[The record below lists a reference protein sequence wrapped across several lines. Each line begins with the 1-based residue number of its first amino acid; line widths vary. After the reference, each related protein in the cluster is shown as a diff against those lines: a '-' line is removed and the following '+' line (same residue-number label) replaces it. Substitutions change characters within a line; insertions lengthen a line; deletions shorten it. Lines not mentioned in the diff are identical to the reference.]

1 MPTTPRIEA
10 NAPTLSSLRAT
21 GTVVIEAAAGEGKR
35 PTFTIVGYTGAPM
48 IVGGFYTP
56 VIVDLNGLKAAR
68 ERIPILLDHDASR
81 IVGQGTPTID
91 SSGVKIEGTITG
103 DDADGGKVVMH
114 ARNGFEWQ
122 ASIGAAIV
130 RQEIVKAGEK
140 AIVNGR
146 EVNGPI
152 LIAREARLQETSFVA
167 IGADSQTSASVAASN
182 PSGQALKGTAMNF
195 EQWLQAKG
203 FDPAALNE
211 TQKSAL
217 EAAWKAEQAPPAP
230 APTPAPAASP
240 TLSAMTTFEETLKA
254 ARAEEDRKAKI
265 TQIAALV
272 LADRPAMADEIEKL
286 TKAAIEAKLSPTDFE
301 LSMLRAMRA
310 PVISGPGAIDRKAS
324 VKVIEA
330 AVCLTAGLPSPEKH
344 FDEQTLN
351 AASDR
356 FRHGLGL
363 NELLLMAA
371 RENGYTGNSTRD
383 IRGLLNAAFTADRGI
398 QAAGFSTFALS
409 GILGNVAN
417 KFLLMGFMAVE
428 SGWRE
433 ISSVRAVRD
442 FKQITS
448 YSLTG
453 DFQYEE
459 VGPGGELKHGTVSE
473 LSYTNQAKTY
483 GRMFAINRTDL
494 INDDLGALSVI
505 PQRIGRGAALKLNDV
520 FWTAFMNNSSF
531 FTTARGN
538 AIEGATVGTNDSR
551 LGIEGLTRAET
562 AFYNLTDA
570 DSKPLGLTAQILLVP
585 NALNVLAAQ
594 LMNSTEVRDTTAN
607 TAIGTANPHAGKY
620 RIVRSSYLSNS
631 AYTGNSTTAWYI
643 LANPSELPVIEVA
656 FLNGRDTPVVETA
669 DADFNSLGIQMRGY
683 HDFGVSLQEYRGG
696 LRAKGAA

>member
-1 MPTTPRIEA
+1 MSTTPRIEA
-10 NAPTLSSLRAT
+10 NAPKLSSLRAT

-130 RQEIVKAGEK
+130 RQEFVKAGEK

-240 TLSAMTTFEETLKA
+240 ALSAMTTFEETLKA

-265 TQIAALV
+265 TQIAAQV

-310 PVISGPGAIDRKAS
+310 PVIHPPGENRKAS

-363 NELLLMAA
+363 NELLLIAA
-371 RENGYTGNSTRD
+371 RENGNPTVSVRD
-383 IRGLLNAAFTADRGI
+383 VRGLLQAAFTPERGI
-398 QAAGFSTFALS
+398 QAGGFSTFALS

-417 KFLLMGFMAVE
+417 KFLLQGFMAVE

-433 ISSVRAVRD
+433 ISKIRSVRD

-483 GRMFAINRTDL
+483 GRMFAITRQDI
-494 INDDLGALSVI
+494 INDDLGALTDV
-505 PQRIGRGAALKLNDV
+505 PMRLGRGGALKVNDV
-520 FWTAFMNNSSF
+520 FWTKFMNNSSF

-585 NALNVLAAQ
+585 NALNVLASQ

-620 RIVRSSYLSNS
+620 RVVRSSYLSNS

-669 DADFNSLGIQMRGY
+669 DADFNTLGIQMRGY
-683 HDFGVSLQEYRGG
+683 HDFGVELQEYRGG